1 MNKIFDPA
9 STFKFTPADFV
20 PFKDREI
27 CEKLR
32 KISGTDLEKRNL
44 LHDGQHPEFNI
55 RVMMNPHPV
64 LIATLFS
71 RIKEASEK
79 GKKITLILGNPEP
92 DTYIPLAQLINYF
105 KVDCSN
111 VHLFAMDEWADQDG
125 NIAPETY
132 QAGFA
137 HSMLKY
143 LVYQIDEKLRMPMKN
158 VHYPTTKNINSYS
171 DMITDCGEGGADI
184 CSSSPGWTGHMAF
197 IDPVPEF
204 FPEGFDATGK
214 VAPTKEQIDE
224 WLNMKARIVK
234 LHPLT
239 VAQNSLHGV
248 FGQSGYIADVPPKA
262 ATIGPVDVKNARERI
277 EVHAL
282 LTNCTFSSW
291 QRMTSRLVL
300 HGPVT
305 PLVPSSMLQLMKT
318 QVLVSDELAAPFDC
332 WEKVGY

>member
-1 MNKIFDPA
+1 MSKLFDPA
-9 STFKFTPADFV
+9 TTFDFKPASFV
-20 PFKDREI
+20 PFKDREL

-32 KISGTDLEKRNL
+32 KISGTDLEKHTRA
-44 LHDGQHPEFNI
+44 DQHPEFNI
-55 RVMMNPHPV
+55 KVMMNPHPV
-64 LIATLFS
+64 LIATLFA

-105 KVDCSN
+105 KVDCRN
-111 VHLFAMDEWADQDG
+111 VHLFARDEWADQDG

-143 LVYQIDEKLRMPMKN
+143 LVYQIDEKLRMPLEN

-197 IDPVPEF
+197 IDPVPDF
-204 FPEGFDATGK
+204 FPAGFDGSK
-214 VAPTKEQIDE
+214 EPTKAQIDE
-224 WLNMKARIVK
+224 WLNMKARIVD

-262 ATIGPVDVKNARERI
+262 ATIGPIDVKNARERI

-282 LTNCTFSSW
+282 LTNGTFSSW

-305 PLVPSSMLQLMKT
+305 PLVPSSMLQTMKT

>member
-9 STFKFTPADFV
+9 TDFNFTPASYV
-20 PFKDREI
+20 PFKDREL

-32 KISGTDLEKRNL
+32 KISGTDLEKHSNP
-44 LHDGQHPEFNI
+44 DFNI
-55 RVMMNPHPV
+55 KVMMNPHPV

-71 RIKEASEK
+71 RIKEASEN

-105 KVDCSN
+105 KVDCKN
-111 VHLFAMDEWADQDG
+111 VHIFAMDEWADQDG

-132 QAGFA
+132 KAGFA

-143 LVYQIDEKLRMPMKN
+143 LVYQIDEKLRMPLSN
-158 VHYPTTKNINSYS
+158 VHYPTNKNIANYS
-171 DMITDCGEGGADI
+171 DMITECGEGGADI

-197 IDPVPEF
+197 IDPVPDF
-204 FPEGFDATGK
+204 FPAGFDPN
-214 VAPTKEQIDE
+214 VEPTKAQIDE
-224 WLNMKARIVK
+224 WLNMKARIVD

-282 LTNCTFSSW
+282 LTNGTFSSW

-305 PLVPSSMLQLMKT
+305 PLIPSSMLQTMKT
-318 QVLVSDELAAPFDC
+318 QVLVSEELAAPFDC

>member
-1 MNKIFDPA
+1 MKDIIFDPP
-9 STFKFTPADFV
+9 TDFKFIPGDYV
-20 PFKDREI
+20 PFKDREV
-27 CEKLR
+27 CERLR
-32 KISGTDLEKRNL
+32 KISGKDLEKHSNP
-44 LHDGQHPEFNI
+44 DFNI
-55 RVMMNPHPV
+55 KVMMNPHPV

-71 RIKEASEK
+71 RIKEASEA

-92 DTYIPLAQLINYF
+92 ETYIPLAQLINYF
-105 KVDCSN
+105 KVDCKN
-111 VHLFAMDEWADQDG
+111 VHIFAMDEWADDQG

-132 QAGFA
+132 KAGFA

-143 LVYQIDEKLRMPMKN
+143 LVFQIDEKLRMPMEN
-158 VHYPTTKNINSYS
+158 VHYPTNANIKDYS
-171 DMITDCGEGGADI
+171 KMITDCGEGGADI

-197 IDPVPEF
+197 IDPVSEF
-204 FPEGFDATGK
+204 ITD
-214 VAPTKEQIDE
+214 
-224 WLNMKARIVK
+224 NMEEYLQQEARIVT

-262 ATIGPVDVKNARERI
+262 ATIGPIDVKNARERI

-282 LTNCTFSSW
+282 LTNNTFSSW

-318 QVLVSDELAAPFDC
+318 QVYVSEEIAAPFEC

>member
-1 MNKIFDPA
+1 MKNIIFDPP
-9 STFKFTPADFV
+9 TDFAFQPGDYV
-20 PFKDREI
+20 PFKDREV
-27 CEKLR
+27 CERLR
-32 KISGTDLEKRNL
+32 KLSGKELEK
-44 LHDGQHPEFNI
+44 HPNPDFHI
-55 RVMMNPHPV
+55 KVMMNPHPV

-71 RIKEASEK
+71 RIKEAAENDR
-79 GKKITLILGNPEP
+79 KITLILGNPEP
-92 DTYIPLAQLINYF
+92 ETYIPLAQLINYF
-105 KVDCSN
+105 KVDCRK
-111 VHLFAMDEWADQDG
+111 VHIFAMDEWADDQG

-132 QAGFA
+132 KAGFA

-143 LVYQIDEKLRMPMKN
+143 LVYQIDEKLRMPLEN
-158 VHYPTTKNINSYS
+158 VHYPTNKNISVYS
-171 DMITDCGEGGADI
+171 KMITECGEGGADI

-197 IDPVPEF
+197 IDPVDEF
-204 FPEGFDATGK
+204 IR
-214 VAPTKEQIDE
+214 PTMEEYLQQE
-224 WLNMKARIVK
+224 ARIVT

-248 FGQSGYIADVPPKA
+248 FGQSGYVADVPPKA
-262 ATIGPVDVKNARERI
+262 ATIGPVDVLNARERI

-282 LTNCTFSSW
+282 LTNNTFSSW

-318 QVLVSDELAAPFDC
+318 QVYVSEEIAAPFEC

>member
-1 MNKIFDPA
+1 M
-9 STFKFTPADFV
+9 
-20 PFKDREI
+20 
-27 CEKLR
+27 
-32 KISGTDLEKRNL
+32 
-44 LHDGQHPEFNI
+44 Q
-55 RVMMNPHPV
+55 NPHPV

-71 RIKEASEK
+71 RIKEASEA
-79 GKKITLILGNPEP
+79 GRKITLILGNPEP
-92 DTYIPLAQLINYF
+92 ETYIPLAQLINYF
-105 KVDCSN
+105 NVDCSK
-111 VHLFAMDEWADQDG
+111 VHIFAMDEWADDQG

-132 QAGFA
+132 KAGFA

-143 LVYQIDEKLRMPMKN
+143 FVYQIDPKLRMPLSN
-158 VHYPTTKNINSYS
+158 VHYPNNKNIASYS
-171 DMITDCGEGGADI
+171 DMITECGEGGADI

-197 IDPVPEF
+197 IDPVDEF
-204 FPEGFDATGK
+204 VNGK
-214 VAPTKEQIDE
+214 DVIDE
-224 WLNMKARIVK
+224 EYLNQKARIVK

-248 FGQSGYIADVPPKA
+248 FGQSGYIADVPPCA

-318 QVLVSDELAAPFDC
+318 QVYVSEELAAPFDC
-332 WEKVGY
+332 WEQVGY

>member
-1 MNKIFDPA
+1 MQIKFDPP
-9 STFKFTPADFV
+9 TDLKFVPGDYV

-27 CEKLR
+27 CERLR
-32 KISGTDLEKRNL
+32 KISGKDLEK
-44 LHDGQHPEFNI
+44 HPNPDFNI
-55 RVMMNPHPV
+55 KVMMNPHPV
-64 LIATLFS
+64 LIATLFA
-71 RIKEASEK
+71 RIKEASENNR
-79 GKKITLILGNPEP
+79 KITLILGNPEP
-92 DTYIPLAQLINYF
+92 ETYIPLAQLINYF
-105 KVDCSN
+105 KVDCKN
-111 VHLFAMDEWADQDG
+111 VHLFAMDEWADDQG

-132 QAGFA
+132 KAGFA

-143 LVYQIDEKLRMPMKN
+143 LVFQIDEKLRMPLEN
-158 VHYPTTKNINSYS
+158 VHYPTTKNINDYS
-171 DMITDCGEGGADI
+171 KMITDCGEGGADI

-197 IDPVPEF
+197 IDPVSEF
-204 FPEGFDATGK
+204 LPSMKDGQYD
-214 VAPTKEQIDE
+214 IDE
-224 WLNMKARIVK
+224 WLNMDARVVT

-282 LTNCTFSSW
+282 LTNNTFSSW

-305 PLVPSSMLQLMKT
+305 PLIPSSMLQLMKT
-318 QVLVSDELAAPFDC
+318 QVYVSEEIAAPFEC

>member
-1 MNKIFDPA
+1 MKTIFDPA
-9 STFKFTPADFV
+9 TDFAFKPADFV
-20 PFKDREI
+20 PFKDREL

-32 KISGTDLEKRNL
+32 KISGTDLEK
-44 LHDGQHPEFNI
+44 HEAWQHPDFKVK
-55 RVMMNPHPV
+55 VMMNPHPV

-71 RIKEASEK
+71 RLKEASEN
-79 GKKITLILGNPEP
+79 GKKFTMILGNPEP
-92 DTYIPLAQLINYF
+92 ETYIPLAQLINYF
-105 KVDCSN
+105 KVDCSK
-111 VHLFAMDEWADQDG
+111 VHIFAMDEWADDEG

-132 QAGFA
+132 KAGFA

-143 LVYQIDEKLRMPMKN
+143 LVYQIDEKLRMPLSQVN
-158 VHYPTTKNINSYS
+158 YPTNKNISYYS
-171 DMITDCGEGGADI
+171 DLITETGEGGADI

-197 IDPVPEF
+197 IDPVEEF
-204 FPEGFDATGK
+204 TSAAD
-214 VAPTKEQIDE
+214 IDE
-224 WLNMKARIVK
+224 WLNMKARVVK

-248 FGQSGYIADVPPKA
+248 FGQSGYVADVPPKA

-282 LTNCTFSSW
+282 LTNNTFSSW

-300 HGPVT
+300 HAPVT
-305 PLVPSSMLQLMKT
+305 PLIPSSMLQLMNT
-318 QVLVSDELAAPFDC
+318 QVYVSEEIAAPFEC

>member
-1 MNKIFDPA
+1 MKDIVFDP
-9 STFKFTPADFV
+9 STKFDFKCADYV
-20 PFKDREI
+20 PFKDREL

-32 KISGTDLEKRNL
+32 QISGKDLEARQPW
-44 LHDGQHPEFNI
+44 HHPEFNI
-55 RVMMNPHPV
+55 KVMMNPHPV
-64 LIATLFS
+64 LIATLFE
-71 RIKEASEK
+71 RLRAASEAGRK
-79 GKKITLILGNPEP
+79 FTMILGNPEP

-105 KVDCSN
+105 QVDCSK
-111 VHLFAMDEWADQDG
+111 VHIFAMDEWADDSG

-132 QAGFA
+132 EAGFS

-143 LVYQIDEKLRMPMKN
+143 FVYQIDPKLRMPLEN
-158 VHYPTTKNINSYS
+158 VHYPTNQNIGCYS
-171 DMITDCGEGGADI
+171 KMITEIGEGGADI

-197 IDPVPEF
+197 IDPVDDF
-204 FPEGFDATGK
+204 FPKKDANGNYD
-214 VAPTKEQIDE
+214 IDE
-224 WLNMKARIVK
+224 WLNKEARIVT

-248 FGQSGYIADVPPKA
+248 FGQSGYIQAVPPKA

-282 LTNCTFSSW
+282 MTNGTFSSW

-300 HGPVT
+300 QGPIT
-305 PLVPSSMLQLMKT
+305 PEVPSSMLQTMKT
-318 QVLVSDELAAPFDC
+318 QVYVSDELAAPFDC

>member
-1 MNKIFDPA
+1 MSKIFDPA
-9 STFKFTPADFV
+9 TDFNFIPADFV
-20 PFKDREI
+20 PFKDREL

-32 KISGTDLEKRNL
+32 KISGTDLEKHSNP
-44 LHDGQHPEFNI
+44 DFNI
-55 RVMMNPHPV
+55 KVMMNPHPV
-64 LIATLFS
+64 LIATLFE
-71 RIKEASEK
+71 RIKEASDNNR
-79 GKKITLILGNPEP
+79 KITLILGNPEP

-105 KVDCSN
+105 KVDCKN

-132 QAGFA
+132 KAGFA

-143 LVYQIDEKLRMPMKN
+143 LVYQIDEKLRMPLEN
-158 VHYPTTKNINSYS
+158 VHYPTTKNISNYS
-171 DMITDCGEGGADI
+171 DMITECGEGGADI

-197 IDPVPEF
+197 IDPVPDF
-204 FPEGFDATGK
+204 FPEGFDPN
-214 VAPTKEQIDE
+214 VEPTKAQIDE
-224 WLNMKARIVK
+224 WLNMKARIVD

-282 LTNCTFSSW
+282 LTNGTFSSW

-318 QVLVSDELAAPFDC
+318 QVLVSDELAAPFEC

>member
-1 MNKIFDPA
+1 MTNLFEPA
-9 STFKFTPADFV
+9 STFKFKPADFV
-20 PFKDREI
+20 PFKDREL

-32 KISGTDLEKRNL
+32 KISGTDLEKHAN
-44 LHDGQHPEFNI
+44 PNFKI
-55 RVMMNPHPV
+55 KVMMNPHPV

-71 RIKEASEK
+71 RIKEASEN

-105 KVDCSN
+105 KVDCKN

-143 LVYQIDEKLRMPMKN
+143 LVYQIDEKLRMPLSN
-158 VHYPTTKNINSYS
+158 VHYPTNKNINSYS

-197 IDPVPEF
+197 IDPVADF
-204 FPEGFDATGK
+204 FPKGFDPN
-214 VAPTKEQIDE
+214 VEPTKAQIDE
-224 WLNMKARIVK
+224 WLNMKARIVD

-282 LTNCTFSSW
+282 LTNGTFSSW

-305 PLVPSSMLQLMKT
+305 PLIPSSMLQLMDT
-318 QVLVSDELAAPFDC
+318 QVYVSDELAAPFDC

>member
-1 MNKIFDPA
+1 MSKIFEPA
-9 STFKFTPADFV
+9 TDFKFQPADYV
-20 PFKDREI
+20 PFKDREL

-32 KISGTDLEKRNL
+32 KISGTDLEKHANP
-44 LHDGQHPEFNI
+44 DFNI
-55 RVMMNPHPV
+55 KVMMNPHPV
-64 LIATLFS
+64 LIATLFA

-105 KVDCSN
+105 KVDCRN

-143 LVYQIDEKLRMPMKN
+143 LVFQIDEKLRMPLEN

-197 IDPVPEF
+197 IDPVPDF
-204 FPEGFDATGK
+204 FPEGFDATG
-214 VAPTKEQIDE
+214 ATPPTKAQIDE
-224 WLNMKARIVK
+224 WLNMKARIVD

-262 ATIGPVDVKNARERI
+262 ATIGPIDVKNARERI

-282 LTNCTFSSW
+282 LTNGTFSSW

-305 PLVPSSMLQLMKT
+305 PLIPSSMLQLMKT
-318 QVLVSDELAAPFDC
+318 QVLVSDELAAPFEC